1 MVKIYEVSKDASK
14 EFRQRIANLFMGQ
27 MGTLGYENANE
38 LLMTAIELALDEH
51 SQAHIFVAEKDGDL
65 VGAAFL
71 NVMISIDIGR
81 YIWLNDLYVHK
92 EHRNQGIAKK
102 MLLYIIHW
110 AEQRGIKGIEL
121 ETGVNNEATK
131 ALYNSLGFYD
141 VVSKRYG
148 FRF

>member
-92 EHRNQGIAKK
+92 EHRNQDRK
-102 MLLYIIHW
+102 
-110 AEQRGIKGIEL
+110 
-121 ETGVNNEATK
+121 
-131 ALYNSLGFYD
+131 S
-141 VVSKRYG
+141 VV
-148 FRF
+148 